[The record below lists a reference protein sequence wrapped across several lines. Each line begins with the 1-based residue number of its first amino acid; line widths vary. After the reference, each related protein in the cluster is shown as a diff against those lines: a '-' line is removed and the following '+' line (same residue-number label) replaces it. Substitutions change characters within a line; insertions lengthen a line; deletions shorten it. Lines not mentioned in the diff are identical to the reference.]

1 MNSRIEIANLKVDAT
16 LFEFINTEVLPPLKF
31 NNLEFWRGFSD
42 LIYKLTPQNKDLL
55 VERKQFGRVSIPQ
68 EAFLNYFNSGER

>member
-31 NNLEFWRGFSD
+31 NKLEFWRGFSD
-42 LIYKLTPQNKDLL
+42 LIYKLTPKNKDCLL
-55 VERKQFGRVSIPQ
+55 YTYPSPRDR
-68 EAFLNYFNSGER
+68 

>member
-42 LIYKLTPQNKDLL
+42 LIYKLTRLQKMVLL
-55 VERKQFGRVSIPQ
+55 LKNFDSP
-68 EAFLNYFNSGER
+68 

>member
-1 MNSRIEIANLKVDAT
+1 MNSRIEIASLKVDAT

-42 LIYKLTPQNKDLL
+42 LIYKLTPKNKDLL
-55 VERKQFGRVSIPQ
+55 VERDRIQGLLDDWHGK
-68 EAFLNYFNSGER
+68 